1 MKITMA
7 AEYAV
12 RCILYLTRQGQ
23 DVLVSRQEIADRTR
37 TPGNFLAKIAQDLA
51 KAGIITI
58 KQGAKGG
65 FCLHRDPNEV
75 TMLAVVEAIIGEIS
89 LNECTVRPASCPA
102 SLDCSANLVWQR
114 ARQQVRETL
123 RQATF
128 ADLARLG
135 SCVPLPSIPQPPEPG
150 SNHGVSS

>member
-12 RCILYLTRQGQ
+12 RCVLYLAKQGQ
-23 DVLVSRQEIADRTR
+23 DVLVSRQEIADLTR
-37 TPGNFLAKIAQDLA
+37 TPAKFLAKIAQELA
-51 KAGIITI
+51 KADIITI

-65 FCLHRDPNEV
+65 YSLHRDPNEI

-89 LNECTVRPASCPA
+89 LNECTVRPTTCLA

-114 ARQQVRETL
+114 ARQQVRATL

-128 ADLARLG
+128 ADLARQG
-135 SCVPLPSIPQPPEPG
+135 SCCVPPTLSPQPTP
-150 SNHGVSS
+150 

>member
-12 RCILYLTRQGQ
+12 RCVLYLTRQGQ
-23 DVLVSRQEIADRTR
+23 DVLVSRQEVAEQTQ
-37 TPGNFLAKIAQDLA
+37 TPSHFLAKIAQDLA
-51 KAGIITI
+51 KADIISI

-65 FCLHRDPNEV
+65 FSLHRDPRTVN
-75 TMLAVVEAIIGEIS
+75 MLAVVEAIIGEIA
-89 LNECTVRPASCPA
+89 LNECTVRPATCPA

-128 ADLARLG
+128 ADLAHHG
-135 SCVPLPSIPQPPEPG
+135 SCCSPPALPPAPEA
-150 SNHGVSS
+150 SV

>member
-12 RCILYLTRQGQ
+12 RCVLYLTKQGQ
-23 DVLVSRQEIADRTR
+23 NVLVSRQEIADSTR
-37 TPGNFLAKIAQDLA
+37 TPAEFLAKIAQDLA

-65 FCLHRDPNEV
+65 YSLHSDPSTV
-75 TMLAVVEAIIGEIS
+75 TMLSVVEAIIGEIM
-89 LNECTVRPASCPA
+89 LNECTVRPETCPA
-102 SLDCSANLVWQR
+102 SPGCSANLVWQR
-114 ARQQVRETL
+114 ARQQARETL

-128 ADLARLG
+128 ADLARHG
-135 SCVPLPSIPQPPEPG
+135 SCCVPPPPIPLASERT
-150 SNHGVSS
+150 S

>member
-12 RCILYLTRQGQ
+12 RCVLYLSRRGQ
-23 DVLVSRQEIADRTR
+23 NVLVSRQEVAEQTR
-37 TPGNFLAKIAQDLA
+37 TPSHFLAKIAQDLA
-51 KAGIITI
+51 RADIIVI

-65 FCLHRDPNEV
+65 YTLHRDPKEV
-75 TMLAVVEAIIGEIS
+75 SMLTVVEAIIGEIA
-89 LNECTVRPASCPA
+89 LNECTLRPVVCPA

-114 ARQQVRETL
+114 ARQQVRDTL

-128 ADLARLG
+128 ASLIAQA
-135 SCVPLPSIPQPPEPG
+135 SCLSTSVPPSAETP
-150 SNHGVSS
+150 S

>member
-12 RCILYLTRQGQ
+12 RCTLYLARRGR
-23 DVLVSRQEIADRTR
+23 DVLVSRQEIADQTR
-37 TPGNFLAKIAQDLA
+37 TPGKFLAKIAQDLA
-51 KAGIITI
+51 KADIITI

-65 FCLHRDPNEV
+65 YSLHRDPKDI
-75 TMLAVVEAIIGEIS
+75 TMLAVVEAIIGEIT
-89 LNECTVRPASCPA
+89 LNECTVRPAVCHA

-114 ARQQVRETL
+114 ARQQVRDTL

-128 ADLARLG
+128 ADLASRG
-135 SCVPLPSIPQPPEPG
+135 SCVLPPPPPQAAEQMP
-150 SNHGVSS
+150 

>member
-12 RCILYLTRQGQ
+12 RCVLYLAKHGQ
-23 DVLVSRQEIADRTR
+23 DVLVSRQEIAEQTL
-37 TPGNFLAKIAQDLA
+37 TPAKFLAKIAQDLA
-51 KAGIITI
+51 KAGILTI

-65 FCLHRDPNEV
+65 YSLRCDPKDVN
-75 TMLAVVEAIIGEIS
+75 MLIVVEAIIGEIC
-89 LNECTVRPASCPA
+89 LNDCTVRPSTCPS
-102 SLDCSANLVWQR
+102 SLDCSANRIWQR

-128 ADLARLG
+128 ADLAQQG
-135 SCVPLPSIPQPPEPG
+135 SCCVPVLPHLQALEETP
-150 SNHGVSS
+150 

>member
-12 RCILYLTRQGQ
+12 RCVLYLARQGQ
-23 DVLVSRQEIADRTR
+23 DVLVSRQEIADLTR
-37 TPGNFLAKIAQDLA
+37 TPTKFLAKIAQDLA

-65 FCLHRDPNEV
+65 YSLHRDPQAIN
-75 TMLAVVEAIIGEIS
+75 MLIVVEAIIGEIS
-89 LNECTVRPASCPA
+89 LNDCTVRPEICPA
-102 SLDCSANLVWQR
+102 SLNCSANLVWQH

-128 ADLARLG
+128 ADLARQG
-135 SCVPLPSIPQPPEPG
+135 GCCVAAPFALPQASELTP
-150 SNHGVSS
+150 

>member
-23 DVLVSRQEIADRTR
+23 GVLVSRQEIAEQTR
-37 TPGNFLAKIAQDLA
+37 IPGEFLAKIAQDLA
-51 KAGIITI
+51 KADIITI

-65 FCLHRDPNEV
+65 YTLHRDPNDIN
-75 TMLAVVEAIIGEIS
+75 MLVVVEAIIGEIA
-89 LNECTVRPASCPA
+89 LNECTVRPATCPA
-102 SLDCSANLVWQR
+102 SLGCSANQVWQR
-114 ARQQVRETL
+114 ARQQVRDTL

-128 ADLARLG
+128 ADLARSG
-135 SCVPLPSIPQPPEPG
+135 SCVPPPQLPPASE
-150 SNHGVSS
+150 

>member
-12 RCILYLTRQGQ
+12 RCVLYLTRQGQ
-23 DVLVSRQEIADRTR
+23 DVLVSRQEIADLTR
-37 TPGNFLAKIAQDLA
+37 TPGKFLAKIAQDLA

-65 FCLHRDPNEV
+65 YSLHRNPSEI

-89 LNECTVRPASCPA
+89 LNECTVRPTVCPA
-102 SLDCSANLVWQR
+102 SFDCSANLVWQR
-114 ARQQVRETL
+114 ARQQVRDTL

-135 SCVPLPSIPQPPEPG
+135 SCVPPPALPLTPEKT
-150 SNHGVSS
+150 S